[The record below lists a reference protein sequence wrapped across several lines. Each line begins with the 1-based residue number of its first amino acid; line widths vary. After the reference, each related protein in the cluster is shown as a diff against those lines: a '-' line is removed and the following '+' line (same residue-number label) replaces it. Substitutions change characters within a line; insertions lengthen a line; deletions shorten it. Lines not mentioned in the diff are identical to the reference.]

1 MSMDRLPPQRAGQVN
16 FWRHLPKLERDALT
30 RVGTERSV
38 EAGEAVPV
46 RDEPGIT
53 VVTAG
58 AWIRLQAGSARASR
72 SIIDLAAPGDL
83 VSALHP
89 TDPAGPQ
96 WLGEMADIHGAV
108 LARGR
113 ILDVAQEMI
122 PIVLGDL
129 PHIQNLI
136 RTIQAEQL
144 HFARQLQAVRR
155 LKIDVRL
162 SRLLLSLLHRF
173 GERPVANRNVLAPPL
188 SQADLAAWVGAS
200 ETSIG
205 RILRQWRDDGLV
217 RSGYSWVSIEDRKS
231 LRDLANSSAVPYAR
245 YPAPGRRRMTSG
257 SAASAQRRITPRMAG
272 LDLAGDL
279 PPGLHAPERAEGYRG

>member
-1 MSMDRLPPQRAGQVN
+1 MDRLPPQRAGQAN
-16 FWRHLPKLERDALT
+16 FWRHLSKLERDALT

-89 TDPAGPQ
+89 TDPTGPQ
-96 WLGEMADIHGAV
+96 WLGEMADIHGVV

-129 PHIQNLI
+129 PHIRHLI

-155 LKIDVRL
+155 LKADMRL
-162 SRLLLSLLHRF
+162 SRLLLSLLYRF
-173 GERPVANRNVLAPPL
+173 GERPMAGRNVLAPPL
-188 SQADLAAWVGAS
+188 SQADLAAWIGAG

-205 RILRQWRDDGLV
+205 RILRQWRGDGIV
-217 RSGYSWVSIEDRKS
+217 SSGYSWISIEDRKT
-231 LRDLANSSAVPYAR
+231 LRDLANSAAVPYAR
-245 YPAPGRRRMTSG
+245 YPAPGKGRSVSG
-257 SAASAQRRITPRMAG
+257 SAASAQPRRVAG
-272 LDLAGDL
+272 GDLAADL
-279 PPGLHAPERAEGYRG
+279 PPGMHARERADGFRG